1 MSLYAALTSAVS
13 ALQGQSTA
21 LAAVSQNIA
30 NASTTA
36 YKTTQ
41 VSFQSLVT
49 GNTANTTNAAGSV
62 VTSVSQ
68 SMQLQGQIST
78 TDVATNIAIDGGG
91 FFIVSDQ
98 LNNTPSGYT
107 YSRNGEFSTD
117 AEGFLINSEK
127 NYLMGWQTDDDGNVL
142 ATNSNDLNSLEV
154 IDVSAITGSA
164 EATSSVTF
172 DLNLPADANV
182 GDAYVTSY
190 EIYDA
195 LGVSHTIEQTWTK
208 TAANTWGLALQD
220 PYLTSDNTVTSGT
233 IAPANI
239 VVTFDGTGKL
249 ASYTTDAFAITGF
262 TTGSSDSAL
271 TYDMGTIGDADGL
284 TQFASSTST
293 PDVEIT
299 LIDSNGVR
307 YGQLSGITISEEGLV
322 TAAFDNGLRQVIYQI
337 PIATFSNPQGLT
349 HTDGTVYDENEAAGN
364 YNLQLPGEGNAG
376 QIIASALELSTT
388 DTSTEFNKMIVAQQA
403 YSSAAQ
409 VVSTVSDMYDT
420 LLGAVR

>member
-13 ALQGQSTA
+13 ALQAQSTA
-21 LAAVSQNIA
+21 MAAVSQNIA
-30 NASTTA
+30 NASTTS

-49 GNTANTTNAAGSV
+49 GNTENTTNAAGSV

-68 SMQLQGQIST
+68 GMDLQGQIST
-78 TDVATNIAIDGGG
+78 TDVSTNVAIDGGG
-91 FFIVSDQ
+91 FFIVSDK
-98 LNNTPSGYT
+98 LNNTPAGFT
-107 YSRNGEFSTD
+107 YSRNGEFNTD
-117 AEGFLINSEK
+117 ADGFLINSEK
-127 NYLMGWQTDDDGNVL
+127 NYLLGWQTDANGVVL
-142 ATNSNDLNSLEV
+142 ATNANDLNSLEV

-164 EATSSVTF
+164 EATSNVTF

-182 GDAYVTSY
+182 GDSYITSF
-190 EIYDA
+190 EIFDA
-195 LGVSHTIEQTWTK
+195 LGVSHTIEKTWTK
-208 TAANTWGLALQD
+208 TAANTWGLALTD

-233 IAPANI
+233 IAPAASI
-239 VVTFDGTGKL
+239 VTFDGTGKL
-249 ASYTTDAFAITGF
+249 AGVTAAAFAITGF
-262 TTGSSDSAL
+262 TTGSADSAL
-271 TYDMGTIGDADGL
+271 TFDVGTIGQADGL
-284 TQFASSTST
+284 TQFAASTST

-299 LIDSNGVR
+299 LIDSDGVR

-376 QIIASALELSTT
+376 QIIASALELSTV
-388 DTSTEFNKMIVAQQA
+388 DTSIEFNKMIVAQQA

-409 VVSTVSDMYDT
+409 VISTVNDMYDT
-420 LLGAVR
+420 LNSAVR

>member
-13 ALQGQSTA
+13 ALQAQSTA

-36 YKTTQ
+36 YKTTE

-49 GNTANTTNAAGSV
+49 GNTSSTKNAAGSV

-68 SMQLQGQIST
+68 AMALQGQIST
-78 TDVATNIAIDGGG
+78 TDVETNIAIDGGG
-91 FFIVSDQ
+91 FFVVSDA
-98 LNNTPSGYT
+98 LDNTPSAYA

-117 AEGFLINSEK
+117 ADGYLINSEDM
-127 NYLMGWQTDDDGNVL
+127 YLLGWQTDEDGTIL
-142 ATNSNDLNSLEV
+142 ATNNNDLNSLRI
-154 IDVSAITGSA
+154 IDVSSITGSA
-164 EATSSVTF
+164 EATSEVTF

-182 GDAYVTSY
+182 ADLYITSF

-208 TAANTWGLALQD
+208 TAANTWDMALTD
-220 PYLTSDNTVTSGT
+220 PYLTSDPTVTSGT
-233 IAPANI
+233 IAPAAI

-249 ASYTTDAFAITGF
+249 ASYTTNAFAITAF
-262 TTGSSDSAL
+262 TTGSADSAL
-271 TYDMGTIGDADGL
+271 TFDMGTIGDADGL
-284 TQFASSTST
+284 TQYSSSTST

-299 LIDSNGVR
+299 LIDSDGVR
-307 YGQLSGITISEEGLV
+307 YGQLSGVTISGGGLV

-337 PIATFSNPQGLT
+337 SIATFSNPEGLT
-349 HTDGTVYDENEAAGN
+349 HEDGTIYDENEAAGN
-364 YNLQLPGEGNAG
+364 YNLQMPGEGNAG
-376 QIIASALELSTT
+376 TIVPSALELSTT

-409 VVSTVSDMYDT
+409 VISTVTDMYDT
-420 LLGAVR
+420 LISSVR

>member
-13 ALQGQSTA
+13 ALQAQSTA
-21 LAAVSQNIA
+21 MAAVSQNIA

-36 YKTTQ
+36 YKTTN

-49 GNTANTTNAAGSV
+49 GNTSNSTNAAGSV

-78 TDVATNIAIDGGG
+78 TDVETNIAIDGGG
-91 FFIVSDQ
+91 FFITSNAQD
-98 LNNTPSGYT
+98 NTPSAYT

-117 AEGFLINSEK
+117 ADGFLINSEK
-127 NYLMGWQTDDDGNVL
+127 NYLLGWQTDENGTIL
-142 ATNSNDLNSLEV
+142 ATNSNDLNSLKV
-154 IDVSAITGSA
+154 IDVSAVTGSA
-164 EATSSVTF
+164 EATAEVTF

-182 GDAYVTSY
+182 ADTYITSF
-190 EIYDA
+190 ELYDA

-208 TAANTWGLALQD
+208 TAANTWNLAMAD
-220 PYLTSDNTVTSGT
+220 PYLTSDSSVTSGT
-233 IAPANI
+233 LAPANI
-239 VVTFDGTGKL
+239 TVTFSGTGKL
-249 ASYTTDAFAITGF
+249 ASYTTNSFSITGF
-262 TTGSSDSAL
+262 TTGSADSAL
-271 TYDMGTIGDADGL
+271 TFDMGTVGDANGL
-284 TQFASSTST
+284 TQYSSSTST

-299 LIDSNGVR
+299 LIDSDGVR
-307 YGQLSGITISEEGLV
+307 YGQLSGIAISEEGLV

-349 HTDGTVYDENEAAGN
+349 HVDGTVYDENEAAGN
-364 YNLQLPGEGNAG
+364 YNLQLPGGGNAG

-409 VVSTVSDMYDT
+409 VISTVSEMYDT
-420 LLGAVR
+420 LNNAVR

>member
-13 ALQGQSTA
+13 ALQAQSTA
-21 LAAVSQNIA
+21 MAAVSQNIA
-30 NASTTA
+30 NASTTS

-49 GNTANTTNAAGSV
+49 GNTENTTNAAGSV

-68 SMQLQGQIST
+68 GMDLQGQIST
-78 TDVATNIAIDGGG
+78 TDVSTNVAIDGGG
-91 FFIVSDQ
+91 FFIVSDK
-98 LNNTPSGYT
+98 LNNTPAGFT
-107 YSRNGEFSTD
+107 YSRNGEFNTD
-117 AEGFLINSEK
+117 ADGFLINSEK
-127 NYLMGWQTDDDGNVL
+127 NYLLGWQTDANGVVL
-142 ATNSNDLNSLEV
+142 ATNANDLNSLEV

-164 EATSSVTF
+164 EATSNVTF

-182 GDAYVTSY
+182 GDSYITSF
-190 EIYDA
+190 EIFDS
-195 LGVSHTIEQTWTK
+195 LGVSHTIEKTWTK
-208 TAANTWGLALQD
+208 TAANTWGLALTD

-233 IAPANI
+233 IAPAASI
-239 VVTFDGTGKL
+239 VTFDGTGKL
-249 ASYTTDAFAITGF
+249 AGVTAAAFAITGF
-262 TTGSSDSAL
+262 TTGSADSAL
-271 TYDMGTIGDADGL
+271 TFDVGTVGQADGL
-284 TQFASSTST
+284 TQFAASTST

-299 LIDSNGVR
+299 LIDSDGVR

-349 HTDGTVYDENEAAGN
+349 HADGTVYDENEAAGN

-376 QIIASALELSTT
+376 QIIASALELSTV
-388 DTSTEFNKMIVAQQA
+388 DTSIEFNKMIVAQQA

-409 VVSTVSDMYDT
+409 VIATVNDMYDT
-420 LLGAVR
+420 LNSAVR

>member
-13 ALQGQSTA
+13 ALQAQSTA
-21 LAAVSQNIA
+21 MAAVSQNIA

-49 GNTANTTNAAGSV
+49 GNTANKTNAAGNV

-68 SMQLQGQIST
+68 SMQMQGQIST

-91 FFIVSDQ
+91 FFIVSDK
-98 LNNTPSGYT
+98 LDNTPSAYT

-117 AEGFLINSEK
+117 AEGYLINSEK
-127 NYLMGWQTDDDGNVL
+127 NYLLGWQTDANGKVL
-142 ATNSNDLNSLEV
+142 ATNANDLNSLEV

-164 EATSSVTF
+164 EATDKITF

-182 GDAYVTSY
+182 GDSYVTSF
-190 EIYDA
+190 EIFDA
-195 LGVSHTIEQTWTK
+195 LGVSHTIEQTWAK
-208 TAANTWGLALQD
+208 TAANTWGMSLQN
-220 PYLTSDNTVTSGT
+220 PYLTSDHTVTSGT
-233 IAPANI
+233 IAPASI
-239 VVTFDGTGKL
+239 TVTFDGAGKL
-249 ASYTTDAFAITGF
+249 ASYTTDAFTITGF
-262 TTGSSDSAL
+262 TTGSNDSAI
-271 TYDMGTIGDADGL
+271 TFDMGTVGDADGL
-284 TQFASSTST
+284 TQYSSSTST

-299 LIDSNGVR
+299 LIDSDGVR

-349 HTDGTVYDENEAAGN
+349 HSDGTVYDENEAAGN

-376 QIIASALELSTT
+376 QIISGALELSTT

-409 VVSTVSDMYDT
+409 VISTVTDMYDT
-420 LLGAVR
+420 LNRAVR